1 MANRQRP
8 NTSTTLFTSFYGVKR
23 LVSPISDH
31 ELKDAGFEPA
41 VLPDY
46 YVQDMTPQNPFQIAT
61 IAQKVTHLVLQGE
74 AGTGKDE
81 YANACAAVLRRPI
94 ESFSFLDGGDPTSW
108 IWGTDLDE
116 KNGATV
122 TKRVKGSLLRACQGV
137 TIKRDMSALSQE
149 ARSEI
154 VKVMSKE
161 FKVEDN
167 AGILS
172 ITIPSII
179 LISDYDRAKPEHLEI
194 LRQALELNK
203 ERLAHPITGAL
214 FPILKGTRFIFT
226 GNSGVDGDGGR
237 GMLFTEKDGSLI
249 SRLGGICVPP
259 PTPKFERSVLAKLFP
274 QLTTEQVKL
283 VVDCSRACR
292 KLSKEMGWGLPIT
305 LRQSR
310 IWTSMALEVMEDMG
324 ITDWKEALKWGFM
337 LIKGHLSDETNIKE
351 MEGAVTAYL
360 DADGVLESA
369 TSSESICPIDLP

>member
-1 MANRQRP
+1 
-8 NTSTTLFTSFYGVKR
+8 
-23 LVSPISDH
+23 
-31 ELKDAGFEPA
+31 
-41 VLPDY
+41 
-46 YVQDMTPQNPFQIAT
+46 MT
-61 IAQKVTHLVLQGE
+61 
-74 AGTGKDE
+74 
-81 YANACAAVLRRPI
+81 
-94 ESFSFLDGGDPTSW
+94 
-108 IWGTDLDE
+108 
-116 KNGATV
+116 
-122 TKRVKGSLLRACQGV
+122 
-137 TIKRDMSALSQE
+137 
-149 ARSEI
+149 
-154 VKVMSKE
+154 
-161 FKVEDN
+161 
-167 AGILS
+167 
-172 ITIPSII
+172 ITIPSVV

-203 ERLAHPITGAL
+203 ERLAHPITGEL

-274 QLTTEQVKL
+274 QLSPEQVKL

-292 KLSKEMGWGLPIT
+292 KLSKEMNWGLPIT

-360 DADGVLESA
+360 DAEGTPESA
-369 TSSESICPIDLP
+369 PNTANVCPIDLP